1 MNGKVKVLAITE
13 IKTNRE
19 FFDYQAKYENESEEI
34 TPAELTEE
42 QVADC
47 QQLTEKIYRV
57 MNAKGFCRVDYI
69 LQDGQFK
76 LLEINTIPGMSP
88 NSIIP
93 QQVRAAGL
101 NLSDC
106 LDEIVKEALRK

>member
-1 MNGKVKVLAITE
+1 
-13 IKTNRE
+13 
-19 FFDYQAKYENESEEI
+19 
-34 TPAELTEE
+34 
-42 QVADC
+42 
-47 QQLTEKIYRV
+47 

-69 LQDGQFK
+69 LQDRQFK